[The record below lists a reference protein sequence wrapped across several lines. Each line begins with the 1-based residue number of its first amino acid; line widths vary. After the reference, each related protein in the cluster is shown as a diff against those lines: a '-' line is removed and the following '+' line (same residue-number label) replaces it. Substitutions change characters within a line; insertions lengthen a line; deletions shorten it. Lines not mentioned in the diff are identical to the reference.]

1 MTLKIEQILVG
12 RMANFS
18 YILYDTETLESIVVD
33 PSWDLEKIFDFLKI
47 NKLSVKYIIN
57 THTHF
62 DHILGND
69 QISLMTGAKVI
80 QHQNSNEPHD
90 ISVKN
95 GNLISFGKSK
105 IQVVFTPGHSPDSIC
120 LLIDDKY
127 LITGDTLFVGNCG
140 RTDLPGSD
148 ASQMYES
155 LFYTIIKM
163 DDSLIVYPGHNYGST
178 PFSTIGYEKTN
189 NFVLQERTKDE
200 FLEFMGIDD

>member
-18 YILYDTETLESIVVD
+18 YILYDTETLESIIVD

-90 ISVKN
+90 ISVNN
-95 GNLISFGKSK
+95 GNMISFGKSK
-105 IQVVFTPGHSPDSIC
+105 IQVVFTPGHSRDSIC

-148 ASQMYES
+148 ARQMYES

-163 DDSLIVYPGHNYGST
+163 DDSLIIYPGHNYGST
-178 PFSTIGYEKTN
+178 PVSTIGYEKTN